1 MNITTFFFT
10 IRKTFYFKL
19 GYLYNSHYTNLLQI
33 NLFGLKKGFMD
44 INPFS
49 FMPVF

>member
-1 MNITTFFFT
+1 MVKNILFK
-10 IRKTFYFKL
+10 ILKTFYFIL

-49 FMPVF
+49 FMRIF

>member
-1 MNITTFFFT
+1 MICFIFFKNL
-10 IRKTFYFKL
+10 KTFYFIP

-49 FMPVF
+49 FMQIF